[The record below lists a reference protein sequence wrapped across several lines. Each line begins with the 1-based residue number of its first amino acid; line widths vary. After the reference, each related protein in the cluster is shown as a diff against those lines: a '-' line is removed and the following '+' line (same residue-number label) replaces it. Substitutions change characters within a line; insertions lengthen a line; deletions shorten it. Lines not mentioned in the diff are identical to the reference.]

1 MTETLPEGLLLAA
14 YGDDFTGSSAIL
26 EVLTFAGLP
35 SALFLD
41 LPRPDQLARF
51 SGLRGIVVAGTARSH
66 GPDWMDAHLPRIF
79 DGLARMG
86 APLIHYKVCSTL
98 DSAPHMGSIGR
109 ATEIALRQLET
120 PLVPVLLAAPAIRRY
135 QCFGHLFAA
144 APGGV
149 FRLDRHPVMACH
161 PVTPMHESDVAA
173 HLRLQTE
180 LPIAVLDLEA
190 LQNNP
195 AAELETLKRQG
206 ARMVCLDTLDEAH
219 LARCGQLVWGMR
231 GNGAF
236 CVGSQGIE
244 YALVAHWRAIGA
256 LPDIDPPS
264 GIGRS
269 AGMMTVSG
277 SVSPVTEAQIDWAS
291 AHGFEAIA
299 LDPATLLDDASGQAE
314 NAVVAACLDAVSRG
328 ADPLVHT
335 AHGPADPSIARL
347 AQMRARIGMDEE
359 TANGRIGA
367 ALGRV
372 LAQVI
377 RKARLSRAVIS
388 GGDTSGHAT
397 RQCDIFALTALAP
410 TTPGA
415 AILRAWSEHP
425 AFDGLEL
432 ALKGGQMGSVDY
444 FGRIRDGGA

>member
-51 SGLRGIVVAGTARSH
+51 TGLRGIVVAGTARSH

-195 AAELETLKRQG
+195 TAQLESLKSQG
-206 ARMVCLDTLDEAH
+206 ARMVCLDTLDKTH
-219 LARCGQLVWGMR
+219 LARCGQLVWDMR

-347 AQMRARIGMDEE
+347 AQMRSRIGMDEE

-397 RQCDIFALTALAP
+397 RQCDIFALTALAS

-444 FGRIRDGGA
+444 FGRIRDGGG

>member
-51 SGLRGIVVAGTARSH
+51 TGLRGIVVAGTARSH

-195 AAELETLKRQG
+195 AAQLETLKSQG
-206 ARMVCLDTLDEAH
+206 ARMVCLDTLDKTH
-219 LARCGQLVWGMR
+219 LARCGQLVWDMR

-397 RQCDIFALTALAP
+397 RQCDIFALTALAS

-444 FGRIRDGGA
+444 FGRIRDGGG